1 MKHQTDIDLPLK
13 RVFPTFRIYFILVIS
28 LCILLLGAVFSG
40 FGMYISALVT
50 ASLLALILLISL
62 FHFVRITLKHPNDL
76 LTGLMNAVSD
86 AVLIVTIHKGSGPGR
101 IIRANDSACRMLGY
115 SRAELYQM
123 SYPDISDSAG
133 CQDGWERCI
142 RAGNPF
148 NQVRT
153 PRNGGMIAVET
164 WSCPVQYRGTEAVM
178 LVDHV
183 IEKPVSVDGSKDRDQ
198 KGITDRAKSAFLAN
212 MSHEIRTPMNA
223 ILGFTQLLR
232 RDRTLPIET
241 REHLDIIH
249 RSGEHLLALINDVLE
264 LSKIEAGRVVLN
276 NEQFDMPRLVS
287 DLQHMFHLRIKQK
300 GLCFSVE
307 SESDFAGK
315 ITADK
320 GKVRQI
326 LINMLSNAVKFT
338 DKGGII
344 VRYGNTSTDSGPGDI
359 RIWVEIED
367 TGRGIAEENLE
378 KVFLPFEQVLS
389 ENPETGTGLGMT
401 ISREY
406 ARLMDGDITVNSRL
420 KKGTT
425 FRLEFGAASVP
436 DLSTEDTQHT
446 TILKLILKNE
456 YKILV
461 ADDRTHNR
469 QLLQAL
475 LTRNGFQVETTADG
489 PETLEKFTTY
499 SPHLVLMDL
508 TMASM
513 NSSETAAGIRALP
526 NGKTVPICLL
536 SAGFMDS
543 VHTPENKDLFTAII
557 RKPFKDMELLAVI
570 RDALN
575 LDYTYEYE
583 PKLSG
588 SIFSTK
594 QMQVSSHVLPP
605 ENRAALSRAV
615 RSGDMDRFEELTEKL
630 SLDHP
635 LIAARLKQFA
645 DNYDYDKLLFILE
658 DPETET

>member
-1 MKHQTDIDLPLK
+1 MKHRTNIDLPLEPL
-13 RVFPTFRIYFILVIS
+13 FPAVWIRIALGIS
-28 LCILLLGAVFSG
+28 LFLLLLGAIFSM
-40 FGMYISALVT
+40 FSLYVNALISAALLVII
-50 ASLLALILLISL
+50 LLATLIHCI
-62 FHFVRITLKHPNDL
+62 RITLKGPDDL
-76 LTGLMNAVSD
+76 LAGIMTAVSD
-86 AVLIVTIHKGSGPGR
+86 AVLIVTIHTESGSGR

-115 SRAELYQM
+115 PHDELYHM
-123 SYPDISDSAG
+123 TLSDVSDSAESRN
-133 CQDGWERCI
+133 GWMRLMK
-142 RAGNPF
+142 NSVPVS
-148 NQVRT
+148 QVRKHS
-153 PRNGGMIAVET
+153 NGDLIAVET
-164 WSCPVQYRGTEAVM
+164 MVLPVRYYGKPAVM
-178 LVDHV
+178 LVDHR
-183 IEKPVSVDGSKDRDQ
+183 IDESESDDGTKERFQKD
-198 KGITDRAKSAFLAN
+198 IADRTKSAFLAN

-232 RDRTLPIET
+232 RDRNLPIET

-276 NEQFDMPRLVS
+276 NEQFDMTRLVS
-287 DLQHMFHLRIKQK
+287 DLQHMFHLRIKEK

-307 SESDFAGK
+307 SECHFSGN

-326 LINMLSNAVKFT
+326 LINMLSNAIKFT

-344 VRYGNTSTDSGPGDI
+344 VRYGNTCTISEPGDI

-389 ENPETGTGLGMT
+389 DNPETGTGLGMT

-406 ARLMDGDITVNSRL
+406 ARLMTGDITVKSRI
-420 KKGTT
+420 KTGST
-425 FRLEFGAASVP
+425 FRLEFGATSVP
-436 DLSTEDTQHT
+436 DVSTEDTQHT

-456 YKILV
+456 HKILV

-475 LTRNGFQVETTADG
+475 LTRNGFNVKTTADG
-489 PETLEKFTTY
+489 PETIEKFKDF
-499 SPHLVLMDL
+499 SPCLVLMDL

-513 NSSETAAGIRALP
+513 NSSDTAASIRKLP
-526 NGKTVPICLL
+526 NGKTVPIFLL
-536 SAGFMDS
+536 SAGFIDS
-543 VHTPENKDLFTAII
+543 MSTPGMGSLFTAII
-557 RKPFKDMELLAVI
+557 RKPFKDMELLAAI

-588 SIFSTK
+588 AIFSTK

-630 SLDHP
+630 ALDHP

-645 DNYDYDKLLFILE
+645 DNYDYDKLLFILA
-658 DPETET
+658 DPENEK